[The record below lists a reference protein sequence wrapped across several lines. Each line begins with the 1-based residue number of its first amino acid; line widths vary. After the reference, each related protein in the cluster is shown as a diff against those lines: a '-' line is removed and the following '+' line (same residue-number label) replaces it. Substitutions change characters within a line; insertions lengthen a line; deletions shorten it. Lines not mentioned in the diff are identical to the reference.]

1 MSLDLIRKTMIFYL
15 KSSLNNKTKKLLKKR
30 KLKTIIMKQRSYMN
44 KQNKLT
50 TQICTIWNY
59 SVQNKLLYSSK
70 PNLGLKIES

>member
-44 KQNKLT
+44 KQNK
-50 TQICTIWNY
+50 
-59 SVQNKLLYSSK
+59 
-70 PNLGLKIES
+70 

>member
-59 SVQNKLLYSSK
+59 SVQNKLLYSS
-70 PNLGLKIES
+70 NQT